1 MLEGVI
7 WNELSDKRKKIIVKK
22 TKKIAE
28 KYKKTCIAHK
38 GIKVRM
44 KFTIS
49 KMMHQSVAKN
59 EKTLSA
65 DNQYWVDKGW
75 INV

>member
-7 WNELSDKRKKIIVKK
+7 WNELSDKRKNIIVRK
-22 TKKIAE
+22 TKKTAK
-28 KYKKTCIAHK
+28 KYKNTCTAHK

-44 KFTIS
+44 KFSMT
-49 KMMHQSVAKN
+49 KMMHQAVAKK

-75 INV
+75 IKI